1 MKANSIWKNLTPSP
15 LLQELHLD
23 LLNNFSRY
31 LMKLRIISG
40 ILKGRLITVPQSKF
54 IRPTT
59 DRVRETLFNLLNN
72 RIDFDGIEILD
83 FYSGSGSLGLECI
96 SRGAKHV
103 TFVEKNFQ
111 IYKNLLEN
119 IKSLGVET
127 SCKVVKS
134 DAIDYSKR
142 SPEKKYDLILADPP
156 FFKDDIYNVVENIKS
171 NEYLE
176 EEARM
181 IIERSIQTKQK
192 DIDNFNI
199 EPFKIIGDA
208 CLYEIFR
215 S

>member
-1 MKANSIWKNLTPSP
+1 M
-15 LLQELHLD
+15 
-23 LLNNFSRY
+23 R
-31 LMKLRIISG
+31 LRIISG
-40 ILKGRLITVPQSKF
+40 ELKGRLINVPQSKF

-72 RIDFDGIEILD
+72 RLDFNGIEILD

-119 IKSLGVET
+119 IKSLGVDDN
-127 SCKVVKS
+127 CQGIKS
-134 DAIDYSKR
+134 EALNFSKR
-142 SPEKKYDLILADPP
+142 TPIKQYDLIIADPP
-156 FFKDDIYNVVENIKS
+156 FFKDDIYDVLK
-171 NEYLE
+171 YLKTNNYLKE
-176 EEARM
+176 DGII
-181 IIERSIQTKQK
+181 IIERSIQTKEK
-192 DIDNFNI
+192 DILNFGI

-208 CLYEIFR
+208 CLYEIH